1 MLLLVS
7 AGCGFTAVPARG
19 SQLRCGAPVMV
30 TVDVSAE
37 DTTPASSPLSLANL
51 KSRAGSV
58 KSTVLDLAHA
68 TKGSLGKVFT
78 NENDAVIAAVDR
90 VSLISLT
97 TLVKYATVF
106 PTVHKLTLLATLL
119 FPAGRQ
125 ALDDGAVKTEA
136 DAEKTASAALAS
148 WERKG
153 AEMCDAQSQVT
164 WNPAEASAQA
174 QKWLDECVIVDDGTA
189 RAEDYA
195 VAQASAVAQVRV
207 ALDAQAETEKVTK
220 SLKAAQSA
228 TSAART
234 AVAKARAAERTL
246 LNEQREALATLAAAR
261 RAELGEKM
269 RAARLRGKAAR
280 AQKKMR
286 DLP

>member
-7 AGCGFTAVPARG
+7 AGCGFTAVPAHG
-19 SQLRCGAPVMV
+19 SRLRRSSPVMV

-37 DTTPASSPLSLANL
+37 DTTPAASPLSLANL
-51 KSRAGSV
+51 KS
-58 KSTVLDLAHA
+58 TVLDLVDA

-90 VSLISLT
+90 VSLVSLT
-97 TLVKYATVF
+97 TLVKYATVL

-119 FPAGRQ
+119 FPAGRE
-125 ALDDGAVKTEA
+125 ALDDGTVATEA
-136 DAEKTASAALAS
+136 EAEKTASAALAS

-195 VAQASAVAQVRV
+195 VAQASA
-207 ALDAQAETEKVTK
+207 
-220 SLKAAQSA
+220 
-228 TSAART
+228 
-234 AVAKARAAERTL
+234 
-246 LNEQREALATLAAAR
+246 
-261 RAELGEKM
+261 
-269 RAARLRGKAAR
+269 GKPV
-280 AQKKMR
+280 
-286 DLP
+286 DFFG

>member
-7 AGCGFTAVPARG
+7 AGCGFTAVPAHG
-19 SQLRCGAPVMV
+19 SRLRRSSPVML

-37 DTTPASSPLSLANL
+37 DTTPAASPLSLANL
-51 KSRAGSV
+51 KS
-58 KSTVLDLAHA
+58 TVLDLVDA

-90 VSLISLT
+90 VSLVSLT
-97 TLVKYATVF
+97 TLVKYATVL

-119 FPAGRQ
+119 FPAGRE
-125 ALDDGAVKTEA
+125 ALDDGTVATEA
-136 DAEKTASAALAS
+136 EAEKTASAALAS

-269 RAARLRGKAAR
+269 RAARLRGKAVR